1 MSHVWEFFRAGGL
14 SQVSLT
20 SAEDLRNLKTLDQ
33 KLWVAL
39 ASPVLGNTLDAQTL
53 TYIDTD
59 NDGRIRAPELLAAID
74 WMDMVVKDLG
84 IICAQRD
91 GLKLSQLNEQSEV
104 GQIVLKSAKRILGER
119 GKPDASEIFVEDT
132 LGASALLNAMPFNGD
147 GVLPPASIEDETL
160 QALATQILET
170 QGGVP
175 DRSGVEGIDLDKVA
189 AFFEALEQYQQWC
202 LEAELNEDEVVPLG
216 EKTAAAVEA
225 YVAVRDKIEDYFMRC
240 ELSAFDPRARAHLI
254 GDEKDWDALSG
265 QLLTRKDNAIASF
278 PLAEIAPSR
287 ALPLKDGINPAWA
300 KPMQA
305 FYALVIEPLLGA
317 QDELTR
323 EQWADLGERFSAY
336 ETWLGNKR
344 GASVEVLGVERVRE
358 LLSADWRAQIEAQ
371 IARDE
376 AVRPDADALDAIDRA
391 VRYQRDLHR
400 LIENFV
406 NFREFYSRE
415 KKAIFQIGTLY
426 LDARSCELCMRVE
439 DVAKHSAMAPR
450 SFAYIAYCD
459 CVRKSTNEKMAI
471 AVAFTDGDSEF
482 LIVGRNGLFYD
493 HLGQDWD
500 ATVVKVVE
508 QPISIR
514 QAFWAPYK
522 RLARFVS
529 DQLEKFASSQD
540 KAAEGNLSGKFT
552 EGSAKLQ
559 TAATAPP
566 APTPSTAPGTP
577 AAASAPTAATA
588 AQTPPSA
595 GASAA
600 ATGFDIAKYAGIFAA
615 VGLALGFIISA
626 LTMLVSGFLSLK
638 LWQMP
643 LAIAGILLLISG
655 PSMLLAAFKL
665 RKRNLAP
672 LLDANGWAI
681 NAQAR
686 INISFGTTLT
696 KVAELPEGAKESL
709 NDPYKDKRSPVWF
722 YAMLLV
728 IACAAAILW
737 DMGLAQKWMGLTPEA
752 PVVQEQPGAAA
763 AAATATPAS
772 PATTTAAPAVA
783 PAVAP
788 AATP

>member
-20 SAEDLRNLKTLDQ
+20 SAADLRNLKTLDQ

-39 ASPVLGNTLDAQTL
+39 ASPVQGNTLDAQTL
-53 TYIDTD
+53 THIDTD
-59 NDGRIRAPELLAAID
+59 NDGRIRAPELLAAIA
-74 WMDMVVKDLG
+74 WMDQVVKDLG

-91 GLKLSQLNEQSEV
+91 GLKLSQLNEKSEV
-104 GQIVLKSAKRILGER
+104 GQVVLKSAKRILGER
-119 GKPDASEIFVEDT
+119 GKPDAAEIFVEDT

-147 GVLPPASIEDETL
+147 GVLPPASIEDEALKT
-160 QALATQILET
+160 LATQILET
-170 QGGVP
+170 QGGAP
-175 DRSGVEGIDLDKVA
+175 DRSGQEGIDLDKVA

-216 EKTAAAVEA
+216 DKTAAAVEA
-225 YVAVRDKIEDYFMRC
+225 YVTVRDKIEDYFMRC

-254 GDEKDWDALSG
+254 GDEKDWDALSP
-265 QLLTRKDNAIASF
+265 QLLTRKDDAIASF

-287 ALPLKDGINPAWA
+287 ELPLKEGINPAWA

-305 FYALVIEPLLGA
+305 FYALVIAPLLGE
-317 QDELTR
+317 QDALSR
-323 EQWADLGERFSAY
+323 EQWANLGERFSAY
-336 ETWLGNKR
+336 EAWLGNKR
-344 GASVEVLGVERVRE
+344 GASVEALGVERVRE
-358 LLSADWRAQIEAQ
+358 LLADDSRAQIEAQ

-391 VRYQRDLHR
+391 VRYHRDLHR

-450 SFAYIAYCD
+450 SFAYLAYCD
-459 CVRKSTNEKMAI
+459 CVRKSTNEKMTI

-522 RLARFVS
+522 RLARFVG
-529 DQLEKFASSQD
+529 DQFEKFASSQD
-540 KAAEGNLSGKFT
+540 KAAEGNLSGKLT
-552 EGSAKLQ
+552 DGSAKLQ
-559 TAATAPP
+559 TAAT
-566 APTPSTAPGTP
+566 PTPSTAPETP
-577 AAASAPTAATA
+577 AAASAPSAAPA
-588 AQTPPSA
+588 AQTP

-686 INISFGTTLT
+686 INVSFGKTLT

-722 YAMLLV
+722 YAMLIV
-728 IACAAAILW
+728 IGCAAAILW
-737 DMGLAQKWMGLTPEA
+737 DMGLAQKWMGLTEQP
-752 PVVQEQPGAAA
+752 PVVQEQPAAA
-763 AAATATPAS
+763 AAAA
-772 PATTTAAPAVA
+772 PATTPAAPVAAPAPA
-783 PAVAP
+783 P
-788 AATP
+788 